1 MNERYKCIY
10 EMSRVRVPDCNS
22 HRVRGKE
29 LYDAAKVLG
38 MTNVYVSIDDK
49 VSGYDKDGYF
59 VVDAYVY
66 KRDTPII

>member
-10 EMSRVRVPDCNS
+10 EMSQVPAES
-22 HRVRGKE
+22 LHRVKGKE

>member
-1 MNERYKCIY
+1 MSKRYKSIY
-10 EMSRVRVPDCNS
+10 VMSQVPAENL

-38 MTNVYVSIDDK
+38 MSNVYVSIDDK

-66 KRDTPII
+66 KRDSPLI

>member
-10 EMSRVRVPDCNS
+10 VMSRVPDGNL
-22 HRVRGKE
+22 HRVKGKE

-38 MTNVYVSIDDK
+38 MSNVYVSIDDK

-66 KRDTPII
+66 KRDRPSM

>member
-10 EMSRVRVPDCNS
+10 VMSRVPDGNL
-22 HRVRGKE
+22 HRVKGKE

-38 MTNVYVSIDDK
+38 MSNVYVSIDDK

-59 VVDAYVY
+59 VVDTYVY

>member
-1 MNERYKCIY
+1 MSERYKCIY
-10 EMSRVRVPDCNS
+10 VMSRVPDGNL
-22 HRVRGKE
+22 HRVKGKE

-59 VVDAYVY
+59 IVDAYVY
-66 KRDTPII
+66 KRDTQII

>member
-1 MNERYKCIY
+1 MSERYKCIY
-10 EMSRVRVPDCNS
+10 VMSQVPAES
-22 HRVRGKE
+22 LHRVRGKE

-38 MTNVYVSIDDK
+38 MSNVYVSIDDK

-66 KRDTPII
+66 KRDSPLI

>member
-10 EMSRVRVPDCNS
+10 VMSRVPDGNL
-22 HRVRGKE
+22 HRVKGKE

-38 MTNVYVSIDDK
+38 MSNVYVSIDDR

-66 KRDTPII
+66 KKDKPSM